1 MHATVR
7 RYEGVDPA
15 RTEELVMRI
24 NESFIPSISKLPGFS
39 DYYVIE
45 AGNGVL
51 TSVSLFDTSAH
62 ADESTRLASSWVRDE
77 KLESALPN
85 APKITFGE
93 VIAQRKTNGA
103 VRA

>member
-1 MHATVR
+1 MHGTVR
-7 RYEGVDPA
+7 PYEDGDA
-15 RTEELVMRI
+15 SRTDELTKKV
-24 NESFIPSISKLPGFS
+24 NETLIPRLSELPGF
-39 DYYVIE
+39 DGYFLIE
-45 AGNGVL
+45 AGNGVM

-93 VIAQRKTNGA
+93 VIAQRRTNGA